1 MELFKFGKVRYEG
14 DYLNGS
20 KTGWGRFTTFNGHH
34 YEGMFLDGKFHGQGT
49 YYSADRKRTYIGMF
63 KDNTLKKGR
72 MELDDGTY
80 YEGELKDEL
89 MHGAGA
95 LFYSNGDA
103 YVGTFSND

>member
-1 MELFKFGKVRYEG
+1 MFKFGKVRYEG

-20 KTGWGRFTTFNGHH
+20 KTGWGRFTTYNGHH

-63 KDNTLKKGR
+63 RDNTLKKGR
-72 MELDDGTY
+72 MELADGTY